1 MFNYIVNIIK
11 KYKKY
16 VRIDI
21 ILFFFLIKF
30 FEFLFFLVY
39 LKLFGYRKGLKGVF
53 IVSDILISI
62 LFLMLI
68 LKNVKIVIVLLKGI

>member
-16 VRIDI
+16 VRIDVSVFI
-21 ILFFFLIKF
+21 FLIKF
-30 FEFLFFLVY
+30 FKFLYFLVY

-53 IVSDILISI
+53 IVSDI
-62 LFLMLI
+62 
-68 LKNVKIVIVLLKGI
+68 

>member
-1 MFNYIVNIIK
+1 MNNYFYNDKWCFMLCFWSLSDLIMFNYIVNIIK

-53 IVSDILISI
+53 IVSDI
-62 LFLMLI
+62 
-68 LKNVKIVIVLLKGI
+68 